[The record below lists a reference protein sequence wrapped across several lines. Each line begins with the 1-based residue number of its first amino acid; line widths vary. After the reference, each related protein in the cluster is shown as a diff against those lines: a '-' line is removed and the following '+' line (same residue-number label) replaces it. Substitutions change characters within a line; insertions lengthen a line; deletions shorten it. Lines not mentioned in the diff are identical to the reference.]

1 MTQEN
6 RHGWFDDLD
15 AVIAE
20 PLKFKV
26 KLGIGED
33 AYTSLKMKKRL
44 SKIWDV
50 VGAATTGAWAANT
63 TVVAATFFPTTGV
76 LAWVGIGAAATPVGW
91 VAAAAV
97 MSAGTWYGV
106 TQIMEKQSRDKT
118 TTIPTFINTP
128 IDVLA
133 LMLFDLMAP
142 LALKVAI
149 IDGHVH
155 ELEREY
161 IKRYFV
167 DEWGY
172 DKDFINKGIA
182 FTESKVPEFSIKDL
196 AENLAELQK
205 ENRDCKFESMAY
217 ELNLF
222 LSNVMEADGKID
234 ECEEM
239 AIERVNQIFHETGKW
254 KFSDIFSFP
263 SFGKDHE
270 ENSSAQENICD
281 EDDLLDQRLSN
292 ATPVE
297 LVKMRKLL
305 GLDVSADM
313 SEIVSEY
320 RMVAGNILANF
331 ARRFGAL
338 DSLAY
343 KEILVA
349 ILESLRPVGEDIQ
362 IYMNKIKGIFTL
374 RKRET
379 ALGDIRE
386 EQTIIKGLEQALLDK
401 VKELEAGSAKQPR
414 FGKDVVKATIEIIMI
429 GRRQAAELESI

>member
-1 MTQEN
+1 MSQEN
-6 RHGWFDDLD
+6 THGWFDDLD

-44 SKIWDV
+44 GKIWDV
-50 VGAATTGAWAANT
+50 VGAATTGAWAAKT
-63 TVVAATFFPTTGV
+63 TVVATTFFPTSGL

-106 TQIMEKQSRDKT
+106 TQIMGKQSRDKT

-196 AENLAELQK
+196 AKNLAELQK

-239 AIERVNQIFHETGKW
+239 AIERVNQIFSETGKW
-254 KFSDIFSFP
+254 KFSDFFSFP

-270 ENSSAQENICD
+270 ANSGAQEVIFSEVD
-281 EDDLLDQRLSN
+281 FLEQRLSN
-292 ATPVE
+292 ATPAE
-297 LVKMRKLL
+297 LVKVRELL
-305 GLDVSADM
+305 GLEM
-313 SEIVSEY
+313 SVDASDIANEY
-320 RMVAGNILANF
+320 RMVVGNTLANF
-331 ARRFGAL
+331 ARRFGTMDNL
-338 DSLAY
+338 SY
-343 KEILVA
+343 KEMLVA
-349 ILESLRPVGEDIQ
+349 ILENLRPVDEDIQ
-362 IYMNKIKGIFTL
+362 IYMNKIKSIFSS
-374 RKRET
+374 KKGAV
-379 ALGDIRE
+379 ALGDLRRKQE
-386 EQTIIKGLEQALLDK
+386 IIAGLEQALLDK
-401 VKELEAGSAKQPR
+401 VKELEENDPKNPS
-414 FGKDVVKATIEIIMI
+414 FGRDVKATIEVIAI
-429 GRRQAAELESI
+429 GRRQAAESI